1 MRGALR
7 RRAALKSGVVVSL
20 FLACSMTTFAQSL
33 GDIARQERE
42 RKQDQPQR
50 ETHVYTNDDLER
62 PHILVPED
70 QARALA
76 ARNRNGITPAATV
89 QASEPPVP
97 ALPAPPSASPLSGAS
112 KTASIVSSPSPMQI
126 SSTDLPVSADR
137 SHPQPR
143 RSARSAMGTAP
154 LPVRLGTARDESP
167 SSDFAMRKR
176 TSAFARQ
183 PEANS
188 SQTTGVR
195 VERGDS
201 LWRLAAQHLGNGAR
215 WRELAKVNP
224 ELSDPNLIRAG
235 AWIRLPSQDPQNA
248 RHIAVQSGDTLW
260 SVAHAEFGSGLA
272 FSCIADA
279 NPQLLSVDRIRAGEM
294 LVLPRTCATAR

>member
-1 MRGALR
+1 MKGAFR
-7 RRAALKSGVVVSL
+7 RRAVLMSGVVVSL
-20 FLACSMTTFAQSL
+20 LLACTMTSFAQSL

-50 ETHVYTNDDLER
+50 ETHVYTNEDLER

-76 ARNRNGITPAATV
+76 ARTRNGLTPAPTV
-89 QASEPPVP
+89 QASEPSVP
-97 ALPAPPSASPLSGAS
+97 ALPAAISVSPSSGAA
-112 KTASIVSSPSPMQI
+112 KAALIASSPSRVEI
-126 SSTDLPVSADR
+126 SSTDFP
-137 SHPQPR
+137 
-143 RSARSAMGTAP
+143 RSARSAIGTVP
-154 LPVRLGTARDESP
+154 LSVLVSSPKGWRTVRLGTAKDESS
-167 SSDFAMRKR
+167 SSDFATRKPVR
-176 TSAFARQ
+176 AFARQ

-188 SQTTGVR
+188 SESTGVR

-224 ELSDPNLIRAG
+224 ELSNPNLIRAG
-235 AWIRLPSQDPQNA
+235 DWIRLPSQEPRNA
-248 RHIAVQSGDTLW
+248 KHIAVQSGDTLW

-279 NPQLLSVDRIRAGEM
+279 NPQLLSVDRIRPGET
-294 LVLPRTCATAR
+294 LILPRTCVTAR